1 MNGSSSAGVLPPR
14 ALTEPAVRRRLRDK
28 GLELHPDKTRI
39 VYCKDGRRGRD
50 HEQCSFDF
58 LGYTFR
64 ARSAKARNGN
74 LFVGFLPAISDKA
87 KKRIR
92 ETIRGWRLTSVMN
105 AKPLEEVAALI
116 NPAVRGWVAYYGR
129 FYRSE
134 CLDQLSYLDLVL
146 ARWAKRKFKR
156 FHRNWT
162 AAYRWLGRIAA
173 RQRDLFVHWQ
183 VGTPPKGWAGRAG

>member
-1 MNGSSSAGVLPPR
+1 
-14 ALTEPAVRRRLRDK
+14 
-28 GLELHPDKTRI
+28 
-39 VYCKDGRRGRD
+39 
-50 HEQCSFDF
+50 
-58 LGYTFR
+58 
-64 ARSAKARNGN
+64 
-74 LFVGFLPAISDKA
+74 
-87 KKRIR
+87 
-92 ETIRGWRLTSVMN
+92 MN

-134 CLDQLSYLDLVL
+134 CLDQLTYLDLVL

-156 FHRNWT
+156 FHRNWA
-162 AAYRWLGRIAA
+162 AAYRWLGRVAA